1 MIPFLIYMLIKK
13 HGKQIC
19 LNMVVHF
26 RHMAA
31 VKIHFVVVMV
41 IIFLLALMPLLS
53 KSQSLQLKYK
63 VSQGS
68 NDIGWLTIER
78 QTIGNRLTLVLLSEI
93 KIRFVFMINVFTKEC
108 STFDNGKLQN
118 SSVYRKANGTLKVD
132 KQTSLNGGQYEVSE
146 DGGKSVLPITYI
158 GKNLLS
164 LYFQEPI
171 GISQVYCDKHE
182 CFIALTKIGDG
193 AYKLLFP
200 DGSSNCYY
208 YQGGICTK
216 LKVSHN
222 FYSANLNL
230 IP

>member
-1 MIPFLIYMLIKK
+1 
-13 HGKQIC
+13 
-19 LNMVVHF
+19 MVVHF
-26 RHMAA
+26 RYLAA
-31 VKIHFVVVMV
+31 VHIRLLVVMV
-41 IIFLLALMPLLS
+41 VIFVLTLKPLLS
-53 KSQSLQLKYK
+53 KSQSFQLKYK

-93 KIRFVFMINVFTKEC
+93 KTRFVFMIHVITKEY
-108 STFDNGKLQN
+108 STFENGKLQN
-118 SSVYRKANGTLKVD
+118 SSVYRKANGTIKVD
-132 KQTSLNGGQYEVSE
+132 KQISFNRGLYEVSE
-146 DGGKSVLPITYI
+146 DGEKSVLPITYI

-182 CFIALTKIGDG
+182 CFIALTKTGDG
-193 AYKLLFP
+193 AYKLQFP

-208 YQGGICTK
+208 YQSGICTK
-216 LKVSHN
+216 VKVSHN
-222 FYSANLNL
+222 FYSANLIL